1 MRVRRLITLVSEE
14 VAVEGYRFK
23 LTGTVPS
30 ECRSCKLYRVCIG
43 NLKLGVEYRVV
54 TVRRVKHYCPLLDS
68 YVRVVEVEPQPIE
81 LAVEDNMAVQGIVF
95 TYRAKRCRDSSC
107 PAYQLCNNRLIENT
121 KLKIIS
127 VSNERFKCRYYGSM
141 RKVLCMPVDYLLS

>member
-1 MRVRRLITLVSEE
+1 VRVRRLITLISEE
-14 VAVEGYRFK
+14 VAVEGYRFR

-43 NLKLGVEYRVV
+43 NLKLGIEYMVV
-54 TVRRVKHYCPLLDS
+54 AVRRVKHYCPLLGS

-81 LAVEDNMAVQGIVF
+81 LAVEDSMAVQDIVF
-95 TYRAKRCRDSSC
+95 TYRAKGCRDSSC
-107 PAYQLCNNRLIENT
+107 PAYRLCNNRLIEGT

-127 VSNERFKCRYYGSM
+127 VSSEKFSCRYYGLV
-141 RKVLCMPVDYLLS
+141 RKVLCIPVDYLLS